1 MEMIVQIGP
10 QHLALAEPERFKV
23 HTEGEKV
30 VDVEV
35 AVGYNH
41 RGIEKLAER
50 KTFEQDILL
59 VERVCGICSMSHPVA
74 FVQAVEDIAGV
85 DVPERA
91 NYTRMIIEEMERIH
105 SHLLWAGIAAEII
118 GIETLFMYIWKDR
131 EYVLDQ
137 LEIITGNRNHYAW
150 NTIGGC
156 RKDITE
162 KHFPTLLTAVDIVE
176 RRTEY
181 YIDAFLRNRTIRARL
196 DGTGV
201 LPKED
206 AKKLCTVG
214 PTVRA
219 SGYAVDVRKDD
230 PHLAYDKVDF
240 EEIVLDK
247 GDNMERA
254 KVRLLEIIESAKIIE
269 QAVRALKELPEGD
282 IKVPVKQVP
291 PGESVG
297 RYEAPRGE
305 VFHYVKS
312 NGTFYPERVKIRAP
326 TYGLSFAGDLIVV
339 IYVLN
344 MSAIML
350 ALGGFASGSPFGAV
364 GGSREITQLF
374 AYELPLAISMV
385 AVAVKAG
392 SFSLVGI
399 AVKYFVVVSLAVI
412 LFFWKNWWQFLFTG
426 LLLWLLFIFVK
437 IISARL
443 RTDQSFVFYWQ
454 YMSVLALIDL
464 VRVVI

>member
-74 FVQAVEDIAGV
+74 FVQAVEDIACV

-162 KHFPTLLTAVDIVE
+162 KHFPTLLTAENIVE

-214 PTVRA
+214 PTARA

-269 QAVRALKELPEGD
+269 QAVRAL
-282 IKVPVKQVP
+282 
-291 PGESVG
+291 
-297 RYEAPRGE
+297 
-305 VFHYVKS
+305 S
-312 NGTFYPERVKIRAP
+312 N
-326 TYGLSFAGDLIVV
+326 V
-339 IYVLN
+339 I
-344 MSAIML
+344 
-350 ALGGFASGSPFGAV
+350 
-364 GGSREITQLF
+364 
-374 AYELPLAISMV
+374 
-385 AVAVKAG
+385 
-392 SFSLVGI
+392 
-399 AVKYFVVVSLAVI
+399 
-412 LFFWKNWWQFLFTG
+412 
-426 LLLWLLFIFVK
+426 
-437 IISARL
+437 
-443 RTDQSFVFYWQ
+443 
-454 YMSVLALIDL
+454 
-464 VRVVI
+464 

>member
-1 MEMIVQIGP
+1 MDMIVQIGP

-59 VERVCGICSMSHPVA
+59 VERICGICSMSHPVA
-74 FVQAVEDIAGV
+74 FVQAVEDIANV
-85 DVPERA
+85 TVPERA
-91 NYTRMIIEEMERIH
+91 NYTRMIIAELERIH

-131 EYVLDQ
+131 EAVLDQ

-150 NTIGGC
+150 NTVGGC
-156 RKDITE
+156 RKDITAE
-162 KHFPTLLTAVDIVE
+162 HVPGLLTAMEVVE

-181 YIDAFLRNRTIRARL
+181 YIDTFLRNRTIRARL
-196 DGTGV
+196 IGTGI

-206 AKKLCTVG
+206 AKILCTVG
-214 PTVRA
+214 PTARA

-230 PHLAYDKVDF
+230 PHLAYDKVEF
-240 EEIVLDK
+240 EKIVLDE
-247 GDNMERA
+247 GDNMARA
-254 KVRLLEIIESAKIIE
+254 KVRLLEVIESVKIIR
-269 QAVRALKELPEGD
+269 QAIQALKELPEGD
-282 IKVPVKQVP
+282 IKVKVPEIP

-312 NGTFYPERVKIRAP
+312 NGTFYPERVKVRAP
-326 TYGLSFAGDLIVV
+326 TYANIQAVPTMVIGDT
-339 IYVLN
+339 
-344 MSAIML
+344 L
-350 ALGGFASGSPFGAV
+350 ADVPISVASIDPCFCC
-364 GGSREITQLF
+364 
-374 AYELPLAISMV
+374 
-385 AVAVKAG
+385 
-392 SFSLVGI
+392 
-399 AVKYFVVVSLAVI
+399 
-412 LFFWKNWWQFLFTG
+412 
-426 LLLWLLFIFVK
+426 
-437 IISARL
+437 
-443 RTDQSFVFYWQ
+443 TD
-454 YMSVLALIDL
+454 
-464 VRVVI
+464 R

>member
-1 MEMIVQIGP
+1 MDMIVQIGP

-59 VERVCGICSMSHPVA
+59 VERICGICSMSHPVA
-74 FVQAVEDIAGV
+74 FVQAVEDIANV
-85 DVPERA
+85 TVPERA
-91 NYTRMIIEEMERIH
+91 NYTRMIIAELERIH

-131 EYVLDQ
+131 EAVLDQ

-150 NTIGGC
+150 NTVGGC
-156 RKDITE
+156 RKDITTE
-162 KHFPTLLTAVDIVE
+162 HIPGLLTALEVVE

-181 YIDAFLRNRTIRARL
+181 YIDTFLRNRTIRARL
-196 DGTGV
+196 IGTGV

-206 AKKLCTVG
+206 ARILCTVG
-214 PTVRA
+214 PTARA

-230 PHLAYDKVDF
+230 PHLAYDKVEF
-240 EEIVLDK
+240 EKIVLDE
-247 GDNMERA
+247 GDNMARA
-254 KVRLLEIIESAKIIE
+254 KVRLLEVIESVKIIR
-269 QAVRALKELPEGD
+269 QAIQALKGLPEGE
-282 IKVPVKQVP
+282 IKVKVPEIP

-312 NGTFYPERVKIRAP
+312 NGTFYPERLKVRAP
-326 TYGLSFAGDLIVV
+326 TYANIQAVPIMVIGDT
-339 IYVLN
+339 
-344 MSAIML
+344 L
-350 ALGGFASGSPFGAV
+350 ADVPISVASIDPCFCC
-364 GGSREITQLF
+364 
-374 AYELPLAISMV
+374 
-385 AVAVKAG
+385 
-392 SFSLVGI
+392 
-399 AVKYFVVVSLAVI
+399 
-412 LFFWKNWWQFLFTG
+412 
-426 LLLWLLFIFVK
+426 
-437 IISARL
+437 
-443 RTDQSFVFYWQ
+443 TD
-454 YMSVLALIDL
+454 
-464 VRVVI
+464 R